1 MFSSDKERL
10 IHSAG
15 RTDKGVHAAAQCFSV
30 WSNAKD
36 TFTPRA
42 VRDALTAHPATA
54 VGAWRVVGEPEE
66 VSDSFHATFC
76 ATWRRYVYVLPM
88 RALGD
93 EEGTP
98 FDVAVDPVA
107 TNAMLNALE
116 GKSMDMSAF
125 ARATPPG
132 KDSTCFVKVAR
143 AFEATVP
150 ASKGAE
156 RGVGR
161 GARRRKSARV

>member
-1 MFSSDKERL
+1 M
-10 IHSAG
+10 
-15 RTDKGVHAAAQCFSV
+15 HASAQCFSV
-30 WSNAKD
+30 WSNASA
-36 TFTPRA
+36 FTPRA

-98 FDVAVDPVA
+98 FDVAVDPIA

-116 GKSMDMSAF
+116 GKRLDMSAF

-161 GARRRKSARV
+161 GARRRKSAGFSEDGELGVGGGGWRAPQ